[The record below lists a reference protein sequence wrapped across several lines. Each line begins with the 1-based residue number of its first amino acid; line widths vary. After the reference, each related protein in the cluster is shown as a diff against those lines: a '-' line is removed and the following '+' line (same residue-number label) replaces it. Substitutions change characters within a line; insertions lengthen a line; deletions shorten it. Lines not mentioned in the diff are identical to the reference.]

1 MDAEILHHFCV
12 LPTEITLLLKKLRD
26 TEILRLYEFRG
37 TLTFNLQIERMQKFC
52 MHALFFW
59 LMFNQTKILFT
70 NANLGAC
77 KNSASLCS
85 NNLHGI
91 PIKKEDAE
99 ILRLYEFRGT
109 FTFNLQIERMQ
120 KFCMP

>member
-1 MDAEILHHFCV
+1 MCSNNRHGIPIKKEDAEIL
-12 LPTEITLLLKKLRD
+12 
-26 TEILRLYEFRG
+26 RLHEFRG

-52 MHALFFW
+52 MHNLIFW

-77 KNSASLCS
+77 KNSASLCVAIIGMGY
-85 NNLHGI
+85 LFLR
-91 PIKKEDAE
+91 KDAE

-109 FTFNLQIERMQ
+109 ITLDLQMDNGAEILHA
-120 KFCMP
+120 

>member
-26 TEILRLYEFRG
+26 AEILRLYEFRG
-37 TLTFNLQIERMQKFC
+37 TLTFNLQIEPMQKFC

-77 KNSASLCS
+77 KNSASLCVAIICMGY
-85 NNLHGI
+85 LV
-91 PIKKEDAE
+91 KK
-99 ILRLYEFRGT
+99 
-109 FTFNLQIERMQ
+109 RMQ
-120 KFCMP
+120 KFCVSMSSEVHSHSIYK